1 MDRLAILL
9 FSDRMTSRVL
19 TIAAVVGSAVSG
31 GVLFAFSSF
40 VMRALAD
47 LPDEEGIAAMQSV
60 NRKAPTP
67 LFMVVF
73 LGTAAVCVA
82 LFVVAVRHAGL
93 HASRYQMIGS
103 ALYLAGILLTVV
115 YHVPHN
121 NALALVDPNGPGASQ
136 VWKTYVTTWTAW
148 NHVRTFTSVAGSV
161 VFTFALT
168 AGPI

>member
-1 MDRLAILL
+1 M
-9 FSDRMTSRVL
+9 L
-19 TIAAVVGSAVSG
+19 TIVALVGSAVSG

-47 LPDEEGIAAMQSV
+47 LPDEEGIAAMQSI

-67 LFMVVF
+67 LFMIVF

-82 LFVVAVRHAGL
+82 LFVVAVRHAEL
-93 HASRYQMIGS
+93 PASRYQMIGS

-121 NALALVDPNGPGASQ
+121 DALALVDPTSPGATHA
-136 VWKTYVTTWTAW
+136 WKTYVTDWTAW
-148 NHVRTFTSVAGSV
+148 NHVRTVTSVAGSV
-161 VFTFALT
+161 VLTFALT
-168 AGPI
+168 AGSI